1 MTTSQVWIAIM
12 LRLAVKTGL
21 AGGAVYYSR
30 EEGIWNE
37 NTDQVYE
44 RYSTALQP
52 HLASVKQ
59 QIPVEV
65 PALPT
70 TGELCFLT
78 KHYWNEGVKGS
89 IYFVHRLPCYLGQ
102 WTKKA
107 SDALKQAMNPPP
119 PPEIAPV
126 AAGAA
131 ATKI

>member
-1 MTTSQVWIAIM
+1 M
-12 LRLAVKTGL
+12 LRLTVKTGL

-44 RYSTALQP
+44 RYATALQP

-65 PALPT
+65 PSLPSS
-70 TGELCFLT
+70 GEVCFLT
-78 KHYWNEGVKGS
+78 KHYYNEGVKSS
-89 IYFVHRLPCYLGQ
+89 IRFVHMMPCYLGQ

-107 SDALKQAMNPPP
+107 TDAVKQAMDAGPAEVAVVPAP
-119 PPEIAPV
+119 AAPV
-126 AAGAA
+126 
-131 ATKI
+131 KK